1 MSDAKRFTEDTGKFG
16 GGTGRSGIQGEHGNV
31 QKEGGGGD
39 TGRFGMGDAE
49 RFKGDTGRSDGD
61 TVRFR

>member
-31 QKEGGGGD
+31 QKEGGGEIQEDSEWEMQRDLKEIPGD
-39 TGRFGMGDAE
+39 LME
-49 RFKGDTGRSDGD
+49 IQ
-61 TVRFR
+61 

>member
-1 MSDAKRFTEDTGKFG
+1 MQRDLRK
-16 GGTGRSGIQGEHGNV
+16 IQGNLGAV
-31 QKEGGGGD
+31 QEDLEYRENMGMYRKRGGGGD